1 MGGNVLGGVKRE
13 SILKAYRESLGRKQ
27 EKRISNIEHRMS
39 NFEGL
44 ARSNSATPDTRALK
58 SRRCRV
64 PPLWDG
70 KAAERIWEVLES
82 AESIAHRAERI
93 SN

>member
-13 SILKAYRESLGRKQ
+13 SILKAYREQ
-27 EKRISNIEHRMS
+27 EKRISDVEHRMS